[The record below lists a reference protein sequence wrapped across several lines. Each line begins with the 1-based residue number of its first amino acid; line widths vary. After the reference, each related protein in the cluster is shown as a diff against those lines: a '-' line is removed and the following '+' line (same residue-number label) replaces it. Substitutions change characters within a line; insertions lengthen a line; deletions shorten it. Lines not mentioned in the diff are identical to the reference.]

1 MQASSCRLVKQKM
14 NPSIARDTPP
24 PQTQEEAT
32 ALHKQR
38 LRAELL
44 ARRKALTEEDKAAAD
59 ALIGQRVLH
68 WCAAQAIHSLA
79 VYQPI
84 RREPDLSAAYNALA
98 ARGVHLCLPVVV
110 DKQAAL
116 EFRAWQ
122 PGDMLEKDGMGTLV
136 PPPGTAVVRPQAL
149 LIPCVGFNEKNYRLG
164 YGGGFYDRTLAGKSP
179 PLAVGVCYHFGRAD
193 FAAQAHDMPLDALL
207 TDGAVDAKSLP

>member
-1 MQASSCRLVKQKM
+1 M
-14 NPSIARDTPP
+14 NPSIARDTLPP
-24 PQTQEEAT
+24 PTQEEAA

-44 ARRKALTEEDKAAAD
+44 ARRKALGEEDKAAAD

-84 RREPDLSAAYNALA
+84 RREPDLSAAYNALT

-116 EFRAWQ
+116 QFRAWH
-122 PGDMLEKDGMGTLV
+122 PGDILEKDAMGTMV
-136 PPPGTAVVRPQAL
+136 PPAGAAVVQPQAL
-149 LIPCVGFNEKNYRLG
+149 LIPCVGFNAQRFRLG
-164 YGGGFYDRTLAGKSP
+164 YGGGFYDRTLAAVPP
-179 PLAVGVCYHFGRAD
+179 PLAIGVCYGFGRAD
-193 FAAQAHDMPLDALL
+193 FAAQAHDRPLDVIFTEAGPEG
-207 TDGAVDAKSLP
+207 GATG